1 MNFNIGIDG
10 GGTHTR
16 VRVATVDGTIEAEI
30 SVRQTVKFFEIGFDE
45 SARRITALIVRAAK
59 KAGAPMNAI
68 SGICIGLAGNGR
80 ESDQRRLRK
89 DLTVALKK
97 FGISPRKLRL
107 ETDAAIA
114 LPGALGKRSGVVL
127 ICGTGAIAIGRT
139 ATNTIVR
146 VGGWGRIFGDEGSGY
161 WIGVQA
167 LNAVG
172 KDLDGRGP
180 HTALT
185 NAVFKTFT
193 HVKDRE
199 PRVLR
204 SAIASG
210 VIRVEGIAPLVS
222 KSAAAGDTIAKG
234 ILRRAA
240 DELCDQLAAMH
251 RTNFPNVKNVPLV
264 FHGSVIEHSTVGPL
278 LRRSLQRQL
287 PGAYRVTQPAGSPLD
302 GAIFLLKSRSP
313 STKRV

>member
-1 MNFNIGIDG
+1 MKYNIGIDG

-16 VRVATVDGTIEAEI
+16 VRIANGDGVTVSEI
-30 SVRQTVKFFEIGFDE
+30 SVRQTVKFFEIGFEE
-45 SARRITALIVRAAK
+45 SALRITALIVRAAK
-59 KAGAPMNAI
+59 KAHAPVNAI

-89 DLTVALKK
+89 HLTGELRKS
-97 FGISPRKLRL
+97 GISPKQLRL
-107 ETDAAIA
+107 ESDAAIA
-114 LPGALGKRSGVVL
+114 LPGALGDKPGVVL

-139 ATNTIVR
+139 SKNKIVR

-172 KDLDGRGP
+172 KELDGRAP

-193 HVKDRE
+193 KLKDRE

-210 VIRVEGIAPLVS
+210 AIRVEDIASLVS
-222 KSAAAGDTIAKG
+222 KCAAAGDKTARV
-234 ILRRAA
+234 ILKHAA

-251 RTNFPNVKNVPLV
+251 RSNFRNAKNVPLV
-264 FHGSVIEHSTVGPL
+264 LHGSVVEHSTVGIL

-302 GAIFLLKSRSP
+302 GAISLLHSGSLI
-313 STKRV
+313 TGQ